1 MSGMQKKTE
10 EEKYEEICRFFC
22 GGMKID
28 EIAEKM
34 HCGRSTVDRAI
45 ALYGSAHGHIP
56 KREVFAD
63 HGEEAV
69 ELFNGG
75 KTYQEIADETGL
87 SASAVRQNLAK
98 MGLCRRRRRKTEET
112 VPEHEEPGIIP
123 LQYADNTRKAE
134 KIVIRGKTYAD
145 VSAWYM

>member
-10 EEKYEEICRFFC
+10 EKYEEICRLFC

-45 ALYGSAHGHIP
+45 ALYGSVHGHIP
-56 KREVFAD
+56 KKNVFAD
-63 HGEEAV
+63 HKEEAV
-69 ELFNGG
+69 ELFNRG
-75 KTYQEIADETGL
+75 KTYQEIADATGL
-87 SASAVRQNLAK
+87 FASTIRQNFAK

-112 VPEHEEPGIIP
+112 VPEHEEPEIIP

-134 KIVIRGKTYAD
+134 KIVIRGKTYTD

>member
-10 EEKYEEICRFFC
+10 EKYKEICLLFAE
-22 GGMKID
+22 GMKID
-28 EIAEKM
+28 EIAEEM

-45 ALYGSAHGHIP
+45 ALYGSTHGHIS
-56 KREVFAD
+56 KREIFAD
-63 HGEEAV
+63 HKEEAV
-69 ELFNGG
+69 ELFNRG

-87 SASAVRQNLAK
+87 SVSAIRQNFVK
-98 MGLCRRRRRKTEET
+98 MGLSRRRRRKTEKT
-112 VPEHEEPGIIP
+112 VPEHEEPEIIP

-134 KIVIRGKTYAD
+134 EIVIRGKTYTD